1 MARKE
6 SILSRIFD
14 FFGCDNTRE
23 LLAKLAGIAMSVYAL
38 YYGFFGG
45 IEGFKLRFTHL
56 FFGLLCVFLWYP
68 IKRQKQQNVEFEQAM
83 EEAGVTVDADSAK
96 KEQSKKSKGIGDKLA
111 VAVDVIAILAIIAV
125 FGYLYI
131 NYDWI
136 STRMHYVGDLPL
148 EVYIL
153 GILLVIL
160 VLEGTRRA
168 TGAILAGVGVVFI
181 AYWFAGK
188 YLPGI
193 LSHAGY
199 SLKMFIDANYLC
211 PDGIFGTSIA
221 ASAQYIVLF
230 VIFGALLE
238 QAGLGRLMMDFCL
251 GIFGKKRGGPAL
263 VAVVGSACVGTFSGS
278 AAANVLTTGSVSIPL
293 MKSIGFKSDMAGGVE
308 AAASTGGM
316 IMPPVMGAIAFL
328 MAEFLGVKYIQI
340 CAWALLPAVL
350 YFLSIG
356 FQVYLHA
363 QKMENIATLSD
374 DQIPNWKK
382 TAAMCWMSLIPLV
395 VLLVILIRGYS
406 VQYAVSRAII
416 VGFVVCMIRKH
427 TRFSFKSFF
436 QMLSRA
442 AKSALSIVCACA
454 CAGIV
459 VGVVSITGLGNR
471 LNIVL
476 LELAGSSVLLALLL
490 TAISAII
497 LGMGMPAAASY
508 IVQYATVIPTL
519 VSLLTQEGFENATI
533 CAHMFCL
540 YFCNLSAI
548 TPPVALAAYAGA
560 TVAQSNPM
568 KVGFQACRLAITAFI
583 VPFMFVYSP
592 ELLLIG
598 SAFDI
603 VLAAV
608 TSVIGA
614 FGISVALEGYVIRR
628 IGIVQR
634 VAAGIGGVLMI
645 IPGIT
650 TDLIGI
656 ALLALVIAMAFIG
669 KKRSLAAGNNV

>member
-1 MARKE
+1 MSCA
-6 SILSRIFD
+6 
-14 FFGCDNTRE
+14 GMRE
-23 LLAKLAGIAMSVYAL
+23 LLARLAGIALSLYAL
-38 YYGFFGG
+38 YYGFFGR
-45 IEGFKLRFTHL
+45 IDGFKLRFTHL
-56 FFGLLCVFLWYP
+56 FLALLCVFLWYP
-68 IKRQKQQNVEFEQAM
+68 IRKKSKQSAELEQAM
-83 EEAGVTVDADSAK
+83 EEAGVAVEGERGEGEKKRKDGRLLPALELGVD
-96 KEQSKKSKGIGDKLA
+96 IFL
-111 VAVDVIAILAIIAV
+111 ILATFAV
-125 FGYLYI
+125 FSYLYI
-131 NYDWI
+131 KFDWI
-136 STRMHYVGDLPL
+136 STRMHYVGKLPL
-148 EVYIL
+148 VVYIL
-153 GILLVIL
+153 GSLLIIL
-160 VLEGTRRA
+160 VLEATRRT
-168 TGAILAGVGVVFI
+168 TGVILSCVGIVFI
-181 AYWFAGK
+181 LYWFVGK

-238 QAGLGRLMMDFCL
+238 QAGLGRMMMDFCL
-251 GIFGKKRGGPAL
+251 GVFGKRKGGPAL
-263 VAVVGSACVGTFSGS
+263 VAVFGSACVGTFSGS

-293 MKSIGFKSDMAGGVE
+293 MKSIGLKSDMAGGVE

-328 MAEFLGVKYIQI
+328 MSEFLGVRYIQI
-340 CAWALLPAVL
+340 CAWAVLPAVL

-356 FQVYLHA
+356 FQVFLHA
-363 QKMENIATLSD
+363 QKMENIRRLSD

-382 TAAMCWMSLIPLV
+382 TVGECWLSLLPLAT
-395 VLLVILIRGYS
+395 LLFILIRGFS
-406 VQYAVSRAII
+406 VQRAVSRAII
-416 VGFVVCMIRKH
+416 VGFVVCMLRKG
-427 TRFSFKSFF
+427 TRFSAKSFIE
-436 QMLSRA
+436 MLSRS

-476 LELAGSSVLLALLL
+476 LNLAGSSVFLALVL
-490 TAISAII
+490 TALSALI

-519 VSLLTQEGFENATI
+519 VALLNQQGFPNATI

-560 TVAQSNPM
+560 TVAQANPM
-568 KVGFQACRLAITAFI
+568 KVGFQACRLAVTAFI

-592 ELLLIG
+592 SLLLIG
-598 SAFDI
+598 GAGEI
-603 VLAAV
+603 LLAAV
-608 TSVIGA
+608 TAIIGVFGIASGLEGFA
-614 FGISVALEGYVIRR
+614 FGRLNIPARLL
-628 IGIVQR
+628 
-634 VAAGIGGVLMI
+634 AAAGGVLMLM
-645 IPGIT
+645 PGLL
-650 TDLIGI
+650 TDVLGVVLIGL
-656 ALLALVIAMAFIG
+656 AVVFGLLA
-669 KKRSLAAGNNV
+669 KRREAGLPA